1 MRSEFDSLYDRQLQ
15 AKLRVAYFIVMSLF
29 ALLCLRLWYL
39 QIIGGTHYRKLSE
52 NNRVRTQKIEAPR
65 GLILDGR
72 GQILAGNRPSFDV
85 CLVPQDARNPGAV
98 LERLANLLDI
108 DASSLKERVEKSKG
122 RPPFE
127 PLKLKSDV
135 SRDAVGLVLS
145 HRLDLPGVIVVPVPV
160 RYYPHEALAC
170 HLLGH
175 LGEIGRQAL
184 GRPEFSHYK
193 MGAFVGKYGV
203 EQTAE
208 LRLKGTDGG
217 HQVEVDAAGYK
228 INIMG
233 RIDPVPAHNVVL
245 TLIADLQKNAE
256 EALGGRPGAIVA
268 IEPFSGRVLAMAS
281 SPAFDPNLFSRGIS
295 PHDWDALIKNPDYP
309 LMNRCIQ
316 GTHPPGSTYKLIT
329 AAAALEEGLVQ
340 PDTSYFCG
348 GSFRCGNRSYGC
360 WKKSGHGNVDLV
372 KGMVESC
379 DVYFYNVG
387 SQLDPDVLAKYASRF
402 GFGSPTGIVLR
413 DEKPGLIP
421 TTDWYQKRHGIPWQS
436 GESLSVA
443 IGQGSNQV
451 TPLQLVVAYAA
462 IANGGVLYKPQCV
475 DKIVS
480 VEGRTIKQFS
490 PSIRGRLPLS
500 PENLK
505 LLRECLWGA
514 VNSPSGT
521 GRLARLDQVE
531 VAGKTGTAQV
541 VGLKWEGPSRPG
553 RKFLDHAWFVA
564 FAPTEEAQIAVA
576 VFLEHGGHGG
586 SAAAPAAKKVI
597 SKFFELKEGGRV

>member
-15 AKLRVAYFIVMSLF
+15 TKLRATYFVVMSLF
-29 ALLCLRLWYL
+29 ALLCLRLWFL
-39 QIIGGTHYRKLSE
+39 QIIGGPHYRKLSE

-65 GLILDGR
+65 GLIVDCR

-98 LERLANLLDI
+98 LERLAKLLDL
-108 DASSLKERVEKSKG
+108 DAAPLKERVEKSRG

-135 SRDAVGLVLS
+135 SRDAVGLVLT

-160 RYYPHEALAC
+160 RHYPRGALAG

-175 LGEIGRQAL
+175 LGEIGRQEL
-184 GRPEFSHYK
+184 GRLEFSRYK
-193 MGAFVGKYGV
+193 MGAFIGKSGV
-203 EQTAE
+203 EQAAE
-208 LRLKGTDGG
+208 LQLKGTDGG

-245 TLIADLQKNAE
+245 TLVADLQKKAE
-256 EALGGRPGAIVA
+256 EALGGRPGAVVA

-281 SPAFDPNLFSRGIS
+281 SPSFDPNLFSRGIS
-295 PHDWDALIKNPDYP
+295 PHDWGDLIKNPDHP

-329 AAAALEEGLVQ
+329 AAAVLEEGLVK
-340 PDTSYFCG
+340 PDTNYFCG
-348 GSFRCGNRSYGC
+348 GSFRCGNRSYRC
-360 WKKSGHGNVDLV
+360 WKKSGHGKVDLV
-372 KGMVESC
+372 RGVVESC

-387 SQLDPDVLAKYASRF
+387 SLLDPNVLAKYASRF
-402 GFGSPTGIVLR
+402 GLGSPTGIILP

-421 TTDWYQKRHGIPWQS
+421 TTDWYQKRHGIPWQP

-462 IANGGVLYKPQCV
+462 IANGGVLYKPQYV

-480 VEGRTIKQFS
+480 VEGKTIRQFS
-490 PSIRGRLPLS
+490 PHIKGRLPIS
-500 PENLK
+500 QENLT
-505 LLRECLWGA
+505 LLRKCLWGV

-521 GRLARLDQVE
+521 GRLARLDRVG

-541 VGLKWEGPSRPG
+541 VGLKGDGPSRPS

-564 FAPTEEAQIAVA
+564 FAPVEEAQIAVA

-586 SAAAPAAKKVI
+586 SAAAPVAKKVI
-597 SKFFELKEGGRV
+597 SRFFELKEGGHV